1 MSKTKIDLV
10 NSALVMVGDNPITS
24 LDDQTTQALVA
35 NTVLEDLIEAEL
47 FETRWRLAS
56 NTVVTSFVSSVTHPT
71 GLGVFQIP
79 SNTIRVWNVLER
91 GRSVLGEWE
100 MEGDKLLI
108 DADSNSVI
116 SVDRTTEPP
125 VTNWPPHFR
134 MAVIFGLAGI
144 FALSLTENEEKSKML
159 LAAGDTYRRKARAQ
173 DGGQSSPRVLNT
185 QQMMSA
191 RRGQRSGN
199 EGLI

>member
-47 FETRWRLAS
+47 FETRWRFAS
-56 NTVVTSFVSSVTHPT
+56 NTVETSFVSSVTHPT

-116 SVDRTTEPP
+116 SVDRVIEPP
-125 VTNWPPHFR
+125 VGYWPPHFR
-134 MAVIFGLAGI
+134 MSIIYGLASM
-144 FALSLTENEEKSKML
+144 FALALTENEALDIIE
-159 LAAGDTYRRKARAQ
+159 
-173 DGGQSSPRVLNT
+173 RVLNCSRERPPCSISKIINS
-185 QQMMSA
+185 QPA
-191 RRGQRSGN
+191 FFNIIGIP
-199 EGLI
+199 GLKNSKIIAPRI

>member
-1 MSKTKIDLV
+1 
-10 NSALVMVGDNPITS
+10 
-24 LDDQTTQALVA
+24 
-35 NTVLEDLIEAEL
+35 
-47 FETRWRLAS
+47 
-56 NTVVTSFVSSVTHPT
+56 
-71 GLGVFQIP
+71 
-79 SNTIRVWNVLER
+79 
-91 GRSVLGEWE
+91 RSILGEWE

-125 VTNWPPHFR
+125 VVNWPPHFR
-134 MAVIFGLAGI
+134 MAVIFGLAGM

-159 LAAGDTYRRKARAQ
+159 LAAGDAYRRKARAQ
-173 DGGQSSPRVLNT
+173 DGGQSTPRVLNT

-199 EGLI
+199 EGLL

>member
-10 NSALVMVGDNPITS
+10 KSALILVGDNPITS
-24 LDDQTTQALVA
+24 LNDQTTQALVA

-47 FETRWRLAS
+47 FETRWRFAS
-56 NTVVTSFVSSVTHPT
+56 ETTTTSFIPSITHPT

-108 DADSNSVI
+108 DADSNSVS
-116 SVDRTTEPP
+116 SVDRVIEPP
-125 VTNWPPHFR
+125 VGYWPPHFR
-134 MAVIFGLAGI
+134 MSIIYGLASM
-144 FALSLTENEEKSKML
+144 FALALTENEAKSKML
-159 LAAGDTYRRKARAQ
+159 MAAGDVYRRKARAQ

-185 QQMMSA
+185 GQMMDA
-191 RRGQRSGN
+191 RRGARSGN
-199 EGLI
+199 EGLL

>member
-1 MSKTKIDLV
+1 
-10 NSALVMVGDNPITS
+10 
-24 LDDQTTQALVA
+24 
-35 NTVLEDLIEAEL
+35 
-47 FETRWRLAS
+47 
-56 NTVVTSFVSSVTHPT
+56 
-71 GLGVFQIP
+71 
-79 SNTIRVWNVLER
+79 
-91 GRSVLGEWE
+91 
-100 MEGDKLLI
+100 
-108 DADSNSVI
+108 
-116 SVDRTTEPP
+116 
-125 VTNWPPHFR
+125 